1 LTEKEQIE
9 NYLKKYHL
17 NDILD
22 DSLRAD
28 LKLYYF
34 TPGQHIVRNDEPLK
48 HFYFFVEGKA
58 KVYSLL
64 ENGKSLLVRFYN
76 PLEIIG
82 EVELFTSG
90 RNICN
95 VQAINK
101 VTCIGINSDRMKQ
114 KYKENNQ
121 LLIYLCKSLSNKL
134 LNFNISSSINLTYPL
149 ENRLA
154 GYLVAITEKNEQIQT
169 DNLSELADL
178 LGTSYRHLT
187 RTISNF
193 SKKGIIIKKKNEF
206 EILNRE
212 KLEYL
217 AKEIYT

>member
-1 LTEKEQIE
+1 
-9 NYLKKYHL
+9 
-17 NDILD
+17 
-22 DSLRAD
+22 
-28 LKLYYF
+28 
-34 TPGQHIVRNDEPLK
+34 
-48 HFYFFVEGKA
+48 
-58 KVYSLL
+58 
-64 ENGKSLLVRFYN
+64 
-76 PLEIIG
+76 
-82 EVELFTSG
+82 
-90 RNICN
+90 
-95 VQAINK
+95 